1 MSDLS
6 KPVRTWEW
14 IAFSCLTTLL
24 SANSTILRP
33 DPATTAIKRALLV
46 LILNVKTLLFPQLVL
61 YEAVTEYGTANII
74 RDRVNA
80 AAEQCHKASLS
91 SNNVGPAVM
100 DSPQTMWDKMK
111 FWKKTGSLRLVWSPA
126 QAVSMNVIH

>member
-80 AAEQCHKASLS
+80 AA
-91 SNNVGPAVM
+91 
-100 DSPQTMWDKMK
+100 
-111 FWKKTGSLRLVWSPA
+111 
-126 QAVSMNVIH
+126 